1 MTPQARLTAARNTGS
16 PVRVT
21 LDDGRVLVG
30 VPYATLTGQHA
41 IKPAGAS
48 RPVLFSAAQVIEVLP
63 A

>member
-1 MTPQARLTAARNTGS
+1 MNPQAAITAARNAGK
-16 PVRVT
+16 PVRAT

-41 IKPAGAS
+41 IKPAGAA
-48 RPVLFSAAQVIEVLP
+48 RPVLFSAADVVEVIP